1 MAERLTNLQ
10 TIQFDHKAGQTLK
23 IVKQWLKKGYNPVI
37 FCRFIATAKYL
48 GIILQQEL
56 QGKKGLDIQIV
67 TSEDPDEIRKD
78 RILKMG
84 DSSQRVLVATDC
96 LSEGINLQ
104 DLFTAV
110 LHYDLPW
117 NPNRLEQREGRVDR
131 FGQTASIVKTFL
143 LYGKNNPIDGVVLKI
158 LLRKVREIRKSTGI
172 SIPFPEDSQSLMD
185 SVLQAVLE
193 SPQATS
199 PHPIQLSLFDELDM
213 VKEKE
218 LAASRVI
225 EEAAQRE
232 KASRNIFA
240 QMPSRR
246 KRSNRTCRSRT
257 RLSAI
262 LRQ

>member
-1 MAERLTNLQ
+1 MN
-10 TIQFDHKAGQTLK
+10 D
-23 IVKQWLKKGYNPVI
+23 Y
-37 FCRFIATAKYL
+37 
-48 GIILQQEL
+48 
-56 QGKKGLDIQIV
+56 QG
-67 TSEDPDEIRKD
+67 S
-78 RILKMG
+78 
-84 DSSQRVLVATDC
+84 
-96 LSEGINLQ
+96 
-104 DLFTAV
+104 LFTAV

-131 FGQTASIVKTFL
+131 FGQTASKVKTLL
-143 LYGKNNPIDGVVLKI
+143 LYEKNNPIDGVVLKI

-172 SIPFPEDSQSLMD
+172 PIPFPEDFQSLMD

-199 PHPIQLSLFDELDM
+199 PHPIQLSLFDELDW

-262 LRQ
+262 LKQ